1 MKINRKTNQCF
12 VLSVTSCVFA
22 SHALLPRGK
31 QIPICSS
38 VLFLHRAGHRRGA
51 AEHVCVCVCVCIC
64 ARGTDFWYC
73 HSRLTH
79 LYWLFHS
86 CLSRGESR
94 KRRINSLSN
103 SSPENEKRGKWRH
116 TQRGGNFWATF
127 RFSGRALNSFLEHEF
142 LMLLIWTRTNMFF
155 TWLIHKGFHWVL

>member
-51 AEHVCVCVCVCIC
+51 AEHICVCVCVCVFVREVQTSDIVTPDSLISIDYFT
-64 ARGTDFWYC
+64 AAFLVERAE
-73 HSRLTH
+73 
-79 LYWLFHS
+79 
-86 CLSRGESR
+86 RGESTAFQTYHQKTR
-94 KRRINSLSN
+94 
-103 SSPENEKRGKWRH
+103 NEGNEDTH

-142 LMLLIWTRTNMFF
+142 LMLLI
-155 TWLIHKGFHWVL
+155 